1 MKQLLQNSKYFSEDI
16 FADNKC
22 PAKPEEWPGEAG
34 YRLFKA
40 DAFQL
45 DYFGEGT
52 VRIET
57 LLPLIPHIAIKI
69 YVTGREPQYR
79 HGNWRIRV
87 QFEFLQDG
95 EPSIFSPGWFWINDI
110 RACYA

>member
-34 YRLFKA
+34 YRIFRSPEW
-40 DAFQL
+40 QE
-45 DYFGEGT
+45 DYFGRGT
-52 VRIET
+52 IQIET
-57 LLPLIPHIAIKI
+57 LLPVITHIAIKI
-69 YVTGREPQYR
+69 YITGREPIKRSGGY
-79 HGNWRIRV
+79 RIRA

-95 EPSIFSPGWFWINDI
+95 EPSIFSPGWMWVNPDWRF
-110 RACYA
+110 